1 MVKRNK
7 ESFEKWSSTRRYA
20 KVKQTIEN
28 VFGETEDK

>member
-1 MVKRNK
+1 MVKGN
-7 ESFEKWSSTRRYA
+7 ESFEKWSATRRYA